1 MSASLSDATIPFD
14 AAALERWLVSHVDGF
29 AGPLKISRF
38 KVGQSNP
45 SYLLETPSA
54 RYVMRT
60 KPAPAAKL
68 LPSAH
73 AIDREFRV
81 QSALFGSD
89 VPVAKMYRLCEDESI
104 IGRAF
109 YIMDFVE
116 GRIFWEQSLPGV
128 PADERLAIYVEL
140 NRVIAAL
147 HGLDVAAL
155 GLDDYGKAGNYFV
168 RQVDRWTRQY
178 RACELQRIDAMERLI
193 EWLPANIPTEEAPQV
208 SLVHGDFR
216 IDNVI
221 FHPTEPRILAV
232 IDWELSTLG
241 HPLADFAYHL
251 MSWHMPQGALRGLR
265 DLDLATLGIPDE
277 ATYIA
282 MYRERT
288 GAAEADWNYYLAYN
302 VFRLAAIVQG
312 IAKRASE
319 GIASNSTGNEHAQ
332 YVEPLA
338 ELAWSFACKL
348 PFDKGSTA
356 HVRHV

>member
-1 MSASLSDATIPFD
+1 MSANLSNSAIPFD
-14 AAALERWLVSHVDGF
+14 APTLETWLANHVEGF
-29 AGPLKISRF
+29 AGPLTITRF

-45 SYLLETPSA
+45 SYLLETPSG

-89 VPVAKMYRLCEDESI
+89 VPVARMYCLCEDESV

-116 GRIFWEQSLPGV
+116 GRIFWEQSLPDV
-128 PADERLAIYVEL
+128 PPDERHAIYVEL

-147 HGLDVAAL
+147 HGLDVTAL
-155 GLDDYGKAGNYFV
+155 GLDDYGKTGNYFV

-178 RACELQRIDAMERLI
+178 RACETQRIDAMERLI
-193 EWLPANIPTEEAPQV
+193 EWLPAHIPHEESPLV
-208 SLVHGDFR
+208 SLVHGDYR

-277 ATYIA
+277 PTYIA

-288 GAAEADWNYYLAYN
+288 GAIDADWNFYLAYN

-312 IAKRASE
+312 IVKRVSE
-319 GIASNSTGNEHAQ
+319 GIASNATTNEHAQ

-338 ELAWSFACKL
+338 ELGWSFACKVH
-348 PFDKGSTA
+348 S
-356 HVRHV
+356 